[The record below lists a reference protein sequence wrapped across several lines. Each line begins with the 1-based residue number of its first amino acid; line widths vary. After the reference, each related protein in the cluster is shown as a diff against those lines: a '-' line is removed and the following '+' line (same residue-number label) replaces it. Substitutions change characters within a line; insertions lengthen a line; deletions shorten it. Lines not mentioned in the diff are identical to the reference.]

1 MTDPTATDPSEPT
14 DPSDLDDSLATLVRR
29 RRTFRALH
37 AEGTFVMPNPW
48 DTGSARWLA
57 SLGFP
62 ALATSSAAVAFGRGV
77 PDGAV
82 PLEAVLDHVATIAG
96 ATDLPVNADFED
108 GHADDPDG
116 VAVNVGRCLDAGAA
130 GLSVEDSTGDPS
142 APLYDL
148 DVAVA
153 RVEAARAAVDD
164 RGGDAVLT
172 ARAECFL
179 TGHPEPL
186 DESLR
191 RLEAYAAA
199 GADVLYAPGPIAPD
213 AIAAIVRAVAPKPVN
228 VLARGPETPPVAE
241 LAALGV
247 RRVSLG
253 SQLHLVA
260 WGALDRAARA
270 MAEDGD
276 FGGLAG
282 ALPFTDVDRLF
293 RPAGGNA

>member
-1 MTDPTATDPSEPT
+1 MTKMAGVTDATPT
-14 DPSDLDDSLATLVRR
+14 DPSLRR
-29 RRTFRALH
+29 RQSFRELH

-77 PDGAV
+77 PDGAGAV

-96 ATDLPVNADFED
+96 ATDL
-108 GHADDPDG
+108 
-116 VAVNVGRCLDAGAA
+116 AVNVGRCVDAGAA
-130 GLSVEDSTGDPS
+130 GLSVEDSTGDRS

-153 RVEAARAAVDD
+153 RVEAARSAIED

-179 TGHPEPL
+179 TGHPDPL
-186 DESLR
+186 PEALR

-199 GADVLYAPGPIAPD
+199 GADVLYAPGPVDPD
-213 AIAAIVRAVAPKPVN
+213 AIAAIVRTVAPKPVN
-228 VLARGPETPPVAE
+228 VLARGPRTPPVAE

-260 WGALDRAARA
+260 WGALDRAARTI
-270 MAEDGD
+270 AERGD
-276 FGGLAG
+276 FTGLAD
-282 ALPFTDVDRLF
+282 ALPFAAVDALF
-293 RPAGGNA
+293 RGAQQPPPDRPTP

>member
-1 MTDPTATDPSEPT
+1 MTKMAGVTDATPT
-14 DPSDLDDSLATLVRR
+14 DPSLRR
-29 RRTFRALH
+29 RQSFRELH

-77 PDGAV
+77 PDGAGAV

-108 GHADDPDG
+108 GYADDPDG
-116 VAVNVGRCLDAGAA
+116 VAVNVGRCVDAGAA
-130 GLSVEDSTGDPS
+130 GLSVEDSTGDRS

-153 RVEAARAAVDD
+153 RVEAARSAIED

-179 TGHPEPL
+179 TGHPDPL
-186 DESLR
+186 PEALR

-199 GADVLYAPGPIAPD
+199 GADVLYAPGPVDPD
-213 AIAAIVRAVAPKPVN
+213 VIAAIVRTVAPKPVN
-228 VLARGPETPPVAE
+228 VLARGPRTPPVAE

-253 SQLHLVA
+253 SQLHLAA
-260 WGALDRAARA
+260 WGALDRAARTI
-270 MAEDGD
+270 AERGD
-276 FGGLAG
+276 FTGLAD
-282 ALPFTDVDRLF
+282 ALPFAAVDALF
-293 RPAGGNA
+293 RGAQQPPPDRPTS